1 MFDPKKMPR
10 EGDSGGDSIVATVAD
25 VSASG
30 VSLLLPEAT
39 APTQT
44 YYQRLASASV
54 AVGDLVLCL
63 RVSGAIVVIGKI
75 V

>member
-1 MFDPKKMPR
+1 MFNPGKAPR
-10 EGDSGGDSIVATVAD
+10 EGDSGGDRIVATVAD

-44 YYQRLASASV
+44 YYQRLACASV

-63 RVSGAIVVIGKI
+63 RVAGTIIVLDKI

>member
-1 MFDPKKMPR
+1 MFNPGKAPR
-10 EGDSGGDSIVATVAD
+10 EGDSGGYIIVATVAD

-44 YYQRLASASV
+44 YYQRLDSSNV

-63 RVSGAIVVIGKI
+63 RVSGAIVVLGKI

>member
-1 MFDPKKMPR
+1 MFDPKNMPR

-54 AVGDLVLCL
+54 AVGDLVFCL
-63 RVSGAIVVIGKI
+63 RVSGTIVVIGKI

>member
-1 MFDPKKMPR
+1 MFDPKKKPR

-39 APTQT
+39 APTQA

-63 RVSGAIVVIGKI
+63 RVSGAIVVLGKI

>member
-1 MFDPKKMPR
+1 MFNPGKAPR
-10 EGDSGGDSIVATVAD
+10 EGDSGGDRIVATVAD

-39 APTQT
+39 APTQI
-44 YYQRLASASV
+44 YYQKLASANV

-63 RVSGAIVVIGKI
+63 RVAGTIIVLDKI

>member
-1 MFDPKKMPR
+1 MFDPKKAPL
-10 EGDSGGDSIVATVAD
+10 EGSGGGDSIVATVAD

-63 RVSGAIVVIGKI
+63 RVSGTIVVVGKI

>member
-10 EGDSGGDSIVATVAD
+10 EGDSGGDRIVATVAD

-63 RVSGAIVVIGKI
+63 RVSGTIVVIGKI